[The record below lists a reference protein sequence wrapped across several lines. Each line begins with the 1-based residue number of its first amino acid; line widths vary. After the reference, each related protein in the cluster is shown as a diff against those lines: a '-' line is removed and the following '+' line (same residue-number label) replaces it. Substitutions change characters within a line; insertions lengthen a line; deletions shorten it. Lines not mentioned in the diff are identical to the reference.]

1 MNRIPIAV
9 LSLMLIFLVVPCG
22 LAQQHGDINH
32 HKAAEGKDQT
42 TSSYSG
48 METRRVKALSDEQ
61 ISDLMEGRGMGLAL
75 AAELNF
81 YPGPSHVLELR
92 DALGLTDG
100 QASRTK
106 SLLDQM
112 KAETIPLGRRI
123 IENETELD
131 RLFSER
137 KITSA
142 RLTEMTK
149 TIADVQGTLRAA
161 HLHYHLDMA
170 ELLTPEQIG
179 RYSQLRGYSG
189 QSIEQGHERTFGS
202 SADTIARPHLPDSR

>member
-9 LSLMLIFLVVPCG
+9 LSLMLTFFAVPHG
-22 LAQQHGDINH
+22 LAQQHGGINH
-32 HKAAEGKDQT
+32 HKAAEGKDQI

-48 METRRVKALSDEQ
+48 METRRVKALSGEQ
-61 ISDLMEGRGMGLAL
+61 IADLMAGRGMGLAA

-92 DALGLTDG
+92 NALDLTDE

-106 SLLDQM
+106 ALLDRM

-123 IENETELD
+123 IEKETELD

-142 RLTEMTK
+142 HLAEMTK
-149 TIADVQGTLRAA
+149 TIADVQGVLRAA
-161 HLHYHLDMA
+161 HLRYHLDMA

-189 QSIEQGHERTFGS
+189 Q
-202 SADTIARPHLPDSR
+202 AD

>member
-9 LSLMLIFLVVPCG
+9 LSLMLTFLAAPHG

-32 HKAAEGKDQT
+32 HKAAEGKDPA

-48 METRRVKALSDEQ
+48 MEKRRVKALSGEQ
-61 ISDLMEGRGMGLAL
+61 TADLLAGRGMGLAL
-75 AAELNF
+75 AAELNS

-92 DALGLTDG
+92 DALDLSDE

-106 SLLDQM
+106 ALLDLM

-142 RLTEMTK
+142 RLTEIIK
-149 TIADVQGTLRAA
+149 TIAEVQGALRAA
-161 HLHYHLDMA
+161 HLRYHLDMA
-170 ELLTPEQIG
+170 ELLTPEQIR

-189 QSIEQGHERTFGS
+189 
-202 SADTIARPHLPDSR
+202 